1 MLLFLFTTRFGRQ
14 CWQLKL
20 QWFLFL
26 LREAEF
32 RTFGLLACFQL
43 GISNLLVI
51 YFHYELHGREDG
63 KLRHGVLH
71 AHLMLLVIQ
80 VDVFQGTIVNLLVDF
95 VHKLQLVTLQLVACQ
110 HFYSLILADQL
121 KNFLRHRHV
130 ALNKV

>member
-1 MLLFLFTTRFGRQ
+1 MLLFLFTTRSSRQ
-14 CWQLKL
+14 CWQLEL
-20 QWFLFL
+20 QWLLFL

-43 GISNLLVI
+43 SISNLLVI

-63 KLRHGVLH
+63 KLWHGVLH

-110 HFYSLILADQL
+110 HFYSLILTDQL

-130 ALNKV
+130 AFNKV